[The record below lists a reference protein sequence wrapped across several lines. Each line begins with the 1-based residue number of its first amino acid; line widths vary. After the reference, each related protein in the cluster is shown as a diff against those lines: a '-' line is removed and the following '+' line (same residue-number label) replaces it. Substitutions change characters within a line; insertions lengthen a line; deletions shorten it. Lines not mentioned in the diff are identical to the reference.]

1 MPHTICTCF
10 SGTTLQQDAA
20 VPKLIEPWPGPMLCA
35 QHPAAGRTKH
45 TSSSCFKSSD
55 WAHTGQFGQTA
66 KPEASRSPPVPYRS
80 LPGCP
85 WPAGR
90 GKPRRSNFL
99 IEFFDITEGA
109 RTGPRQRRSLEV
121 GHCQL
126 WLGQCHTSQAQL
138 AGRQPKRDS
147 RSLLSVSQS
156 ASWSVITA
164 AHTHMQQ
171 SAHCLS
177 TRLTHTPQPM
187 PAADASTVCCLS
199 AGCP

>member
-126 WLGQCHTSQAQL
+126 GWASVTPH
-138 AGRQPKRDS
+138 KH
-147 RSLLSVSQS
+147 SLPGASPNGTAAAFCQSVSQPVGLS
-156 ASWSVITA
+156 SLQPTPTCSSQRTA
-164 AHTHMQQ
+164 
-171 SAHCLS
+171 SAH
-177 TRLTHTPQPM
+177 
-187 PAADASTVCCLS
+187 A
-199 AGCP
+199 